1 MKNRVDKPA
10 LAVAAALLVMAIL
23 PLAWRNDYALSFG
36 INLLQ
41 FSVLATAWALFSGPT
56 RYISLA
62 TTAFYG
68 IGAYAV
74 AVLGEQLPWPLV
86 LLAALA
92 LGSLVALGVGL
103 ATLRL
108 SGVYFVIFTFGLA
121 ELVKQLVNWYEVNIT
136 KTSGR
141 YVFLEISQQA
151 IYWQLLVLLA
161 LALLAGWW
169 LRRSRLGL
177 ALRVIGEDETAA
189 SHLGIDITRTKVL
202 LFVVSAGFMTLVGAV
217 IAPRWTYIDPAIVFN
232 PNVSFQVLIMAL
244 LGGPGHWL
252 GPLAGVLPLTALFE
266 FLSVNFPNYFSVLL
280 GATFLAIVYLVPGG
294 VVALLERWDRRRAAA
309 LVKEVPNVS
318 PARPPEGA
326 RTPPCSVEVSQ

>member
-1 MKNRVDKPA
+1 MKRPIDKPA
-10 LAVAAALLVMAIL
+10 LVVAAALVVMAVL
-23 PLAWRNDYALSFG
+23 PLTWRNDYALSFG

-41 FSVLATAWALFSGPT
+41 FAVLATAWAMFSGPT

-68 IGAYAV
+68 VGAYTV

-92 LGSLVALGVGL
+92 LGSLLAWGVGL

-121 ELVKQLVNWYEVNIT
+121 ELVKQVVNWYEVNIT

-141 YVFLEISQQA
+141 YVFLEITQQA
-151 IYWQLLVLLA
+151 IYWQLLALLA

-189 SHLGIDITRTKVL
+189 GHLGINITRTKVL

-280 GATFLAIVYLVPGG
+280 GTTFLVIVYLVPGG
-294 VVALLERWDRRRAAA
+294 VVALLQRWTERRAAA
-309 LVKEVPNVS
+309 VAFKDVS
-318 PARPPEGA
+318 NAPTRPSESARASTRSAEASP
-326 RTPPCSVEVSQ
+326 

>member
-1 MKNRVDKPA
+1 MTRTLDKPA
-10 LAVAAALLVMAIL
+10 QAVLAGLLLMALL
-23 PLAWRNDYALSFG
+23 PLAWRNAYALSYG

-41 FSVLATAWALFSGPT
+41 FAVLATAWALFSGPT

-68 IGAYAV
+68 IGAYTV
-74 AVLGEQLPWPLV
+74 AVLGEQLPWPAV
-86 LLAALA
+86 LLAALV
-92 LGSLVALGVGL
+92 LSSVVALGVGL

-108 SGVYFVIFTFGLA
+108 SGVYFVVFSFGLA

-141 YVFLEISQQA
+141 YVFLDIPQVA
-151 IYWQLLVLLA
+151 IYWQLLALLA
-161 LALLAGWW
+161 LVLALGWW

-189 SHLGIDITRTKVL
+189 RHLGIDTTRVKVL
-202 LFVVSAGFMTLVGAV
+202 LFVVSADFMSLVGAV
-217 IAPRWTYIDPAIVFN
+217 IAPRWTYIDPAIAFN
-232 PNVSFQVLIMAL
+232 PNVSFQVLIMSL

-266 FLSVNFPNYFSVLL
+266 LLSVYFPNYFPVLL
-280 GATFLAIVYLVPGG
+280 GATFLVIVYLLPGG
-294 VVALLERWDRRRAAA
+294 VVALLQRRAGRR
-309 LVKEVPNVS
+309 EG
-318 PARPPEGA
+318 RPTLKAA
-326 RTPPCSVEVSQ
+326 RT

>member
-1 MKNRVDKPA
+1 MKSAMTDRLDKPA
-10 LAVAAALLVMAIL
+10 LVVAAALVVMAVL
-23 PLAWRNDYALSFG
+23 PLTWRNDYALSFG

-41 FSVLATAWALFSGPT
+41 FAVLATAWAMFSGPT

-68 IGAYAV
+68 VGAYTV
-74 AVLGEQLPWPLV
+74 AVLGEQLPWPMV
-86 LLAALA
+86 LLTAVA
-92 LGSLVALGVGL
+92 LGSLLAWGVGL

-141 YVFLEISQQA
+141 YVFLEITQQA
-151 IYWQLLVLLA
+151 IYWQLLALLA
-161 LALLAGWW
+161 LVLLTGWW

-189 SHLGIDITRTKVL
+189 SHLGINITRTKVL
-202 LFVVSAGFMTLVGAV
+202 LFVVSSGFMTLVGAV

-280 GATFLAIVYLVPGG
+280 GATFLVIVYLVPGG
-294 VVALLERWDRRRAAA
+294 VMALLQRWTRTRAVTAA
-309 LVKEVPNVS
+309 SKEASKANATALPQ
-318 PARPPEGA
+318 GA
-326 RTPPCSVEVSQ
+326 RAEAMR